1 MNEKME
7 KEIWISR
14 GVEQDRVG
22 SLASSSITDV
32 YVDLN
37 MRVCVPVDSNT
48 HTGWV
53 PQRVPQGPTEV
64 STSTQSYEWHGG
76 RVGNGSVI

>member
-7 KEIWISR
+7 EIWIGR

-37 MRVCVPVDSNT
+37 MRVYVPVDSNT
-48 HTGWV
+48 HTYKGDWGRV
-53 PQRVPQGPTEV
+53 PQRCPLAH
-64 STSTQSYEWHGG
+64 TQSYEWHGG

>member
-7 KEIWISR
+7 KEIWIGR

-37 MRVCVPVDSNT
+37 MRVCARGQQHPHIHRGLGSS
-48 HTGWV
+48 
-53 PQRVPQGPTEV
+53 PTEV
-64 STSTQSYEWHGG
+64 STSTYT
-76 RVGNGSVI
+76 VI